1 MTLQLK
7 NFLRYEFK
15 SGKESYKI
23 LFDLVETEV
32 SELYDGFTRG
42 DISETKY
49 ETEVDHII
57 NEVNYYKKELR
68 SKTLIQKSL
77 VSLKEANDLLVETVN
92 DMVEVVNKIPDSI
105 VERIDEEET
114 K

>member
-1 MTLQLK
+1 MTQQLK
-7 NFLRYEFK
+7 NFLRYDFK

-32 SELYDGFTRG
+32 SDLYDSFSRG
-42 DISETKY
+42 EISETKY
-49 ETEVDHII
+49 EVEVNHIT

-68 SKTLIQKSL
+68 SKTLIQSSL
-77 VSLKEANDLLVETVN
+77 VSLKGTNDKLIKTVN
-92 DMVEVVNKIPDSI
+92 ELTEVVNKIPDDI
-105 VERIDEEET
+105 VGRIEEEE